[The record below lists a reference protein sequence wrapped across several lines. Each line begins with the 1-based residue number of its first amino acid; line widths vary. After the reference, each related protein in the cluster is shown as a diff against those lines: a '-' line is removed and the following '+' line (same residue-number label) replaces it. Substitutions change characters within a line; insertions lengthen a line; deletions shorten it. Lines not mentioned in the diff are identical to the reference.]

1 MFSPAKYGKELNNQ
15 TDRGIFPPQSK
26 KLDDTEDARRWPMDK
41 TLYQSNAHCEF
52 DNGNYCS
59 KKINVSQE
67 VEVNRHKGKT
77 IRTPTCVRERKE
89 EKDVIRENKDVDF
102 GE

>member
-1 MFSPAKYGKELNNQ
+1 
-15 TDRGIFPPQSK
+15 
-26 KLDDTEDARRWPMDK
+26 MDK

-67 VEVNRHKGKT
+67 VEGKFDTWTDKGKANT
-77 IRTPTCVRERKE
+77 THGDSWIPVNEASKSSIFSKT
-89 EKDVIRENKDVDF
+89 
-102 GE
+102 